1 MIHCI
6 TNAAGPE
13 SSSGPIL
20 FLDGV
25 DGQLDGEDASPHR
38 EAPLVQEWSEP
49 FELAGGHPRKRD
61 IPERASDSGGFGATL
76 PFPFTSIAKCVR
88 DDLLGGHGLS
98 HRYCSRLAPRC
109 LDECPLGG
117 EGRAERV
124 GGEGLA
130 GTSQGLDLLRYLPT
144 ALPLGYPEVVIHLQ
158 PEPEG
163 GTYPRPAR

>member
-1 MIHCI
+1 VNLVLIVAI
-6 TNAAGPE
+6 LLARENKKGKVLRWRSGASL
-13 SSSGPIL
+13 SSSLVG
-20 FLDGV
+20 
-25 DGQLDGEDASPHR
+25 
-38 EAPLVQEWSEP
+38 AP
-49 FELAGGHPRKRD
+49 RN
-61 IPERASDSGGFGATL
+61 RASSELTFGSMGDGATL

-88 DDLLGGHGLS
+88 DDLLDGHGLS

-124 GGEGLA
+124 GGGGEGLA